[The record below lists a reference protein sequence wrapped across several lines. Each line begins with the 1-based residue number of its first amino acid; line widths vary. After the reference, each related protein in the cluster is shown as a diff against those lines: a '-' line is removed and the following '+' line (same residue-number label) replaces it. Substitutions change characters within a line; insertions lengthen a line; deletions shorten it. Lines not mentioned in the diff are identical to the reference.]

1 MLSSYISI
9 CVFSRIVWVCVF
21 GCKCAH
27 VTPASRTC
35 KSVADAALLPSVT
48 NMLKLLKQ
56 GAEKSCQPI
65 RISVN
70 ARAWRTFE
78 WNTRRCEQYKS
89 ATRAS
94 KNANEQAFSQITS
107 SRLNLIN
114 NSHNHMYERT
124 ARERETEKE
133 RKYFS
138 YDCLAGCVQHSYRS
152 VSASVLRMPMRGKK
166 ATSIEIRQ
174 KTVIQ
179 IIRQHDMM
187 RHYEHPTVSDIWY
200 LIKW

>member
-1 MLSSYISI
+1 MFHAFIVYFDMRLLSNRLSVYLAANVRML
-9 CVFSRIVWVCVF
+9 
-21 GCKCAH
+21 
-27 VTPASRTC
+27 
-35 KSVADAALLPSVT
+35 SVADAALLPSVT

-124 ARERETEKE
+124 AREREWQRRNE
-133 RKYFS
+133 S
-138 YDCLAGCVQHSYRS
+138 ISHMIGLAGCVQHSYRS
-152 VSASVLRMPMRGKK
+152 VSASVLRMLMREKK

-200 LIKW
+200 LIKR